1 MINIQS
7 FFKNIYR
14 NFNDRN
20 INPVIANMTNDVQWA
35 NGMDGGYVFGHDG
48 VRAYWTRQFG
58 LINSSVTPLKISEE
72 KNVVKVKV
80 HQVVYD
86 VNGTLLSD
94 DIVYHYF
101 TLKDDKIARF
111 DIGEKQPAK

>member
-1 MINIQS
+1 MINIQP
-7 FFKNIYR
+7 FFKNLYQ

-20 INPVIANMTNDVQWA
+20 IDPVIANMTDDVQWA

-58 LINSSVTPLKISEE
+58 LISSAVKPLEIDEDN
-72 KNVVKVKV
+72 NVVKIKV

-86 VNGTLLSD
+86 VNRNLLSD
-94 DIVYHYF
+94 EIVYHFF
-101 TLKDDKIARF
+101 TLNNNKIVRF